1 MSGLDGFTATGR
13 TGAVDQVIAYVRYA
27 VKNGTYNVGDKLPNE
42 SELAAT
48 IGVGRSSQ
56 SKGMRI
62 LATYGIVEIR

>member
-48 IGVGRSSQ
+48 I
-56 SKGMRI
+56 
-62 LATYGIVEIR
+62 LP